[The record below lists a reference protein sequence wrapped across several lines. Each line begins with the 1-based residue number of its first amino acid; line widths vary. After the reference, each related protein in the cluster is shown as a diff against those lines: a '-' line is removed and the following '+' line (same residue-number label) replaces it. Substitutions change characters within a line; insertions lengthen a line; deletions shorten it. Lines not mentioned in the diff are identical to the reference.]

1 MKVSL
6 KMYQTSQF
14 KTGNFESSRGKQVRT
29 LKDTGTGR
37 NFVKRTLMAQGLTV
51 RWDHITR
58 NSFCT
63 AKEAISG
70 AEKQPTQ
77 WAKTVASYK
86 QRVNV

>member
-14 KTGNFESSRGKQVRT
+14 KTGNFESSRT